1 MATRAPGETM
11 TGPAVGAKEHAT
23 EICTTCVL
31 LPDCVHRRE
40 LRPPVLR
47 CELYEER
54 EWSFD
59 LVTALVDRHLGQ
71 RGGLISTLEGIQ
83 AKYGY
88 LPEGALRAVAERTG
102 RSLVDIYGV
111 ATFYRAFSL
120 EPRGKHL
127 CSVCVGTACHVRGA
141 PQVRDEFVKQLDV
154 EAGRTTDDGEFTLD
168 TVNCL
173 GACALGPIVVMD
185 GHYFSNVDRRRV
197 GEILAK
203 TREGLDFVSPTGDQR
218 VFPIAVYCARCNHS
232 LMDAEHP
239 IEGQPSVRVTISF
252 GRTHGWL
259 LLSSLYGS
267 YTIESEHEIPT
278 DMVANFFCPHCHA
291 ELAGATDCPLCAA
304 PMVPLIVRG
313 GGMVQI
319 CSRRG
324 CRSHMLDVDGV
335 NL

>member
-1 MATRAPGETM
+1 MATQAPSESLTGAGA
-11 TGPAVGAKEHAT
+11 TGPET
-23 EICTTCVL
+23 EICTTCGF
-31 LPDCVHRRE
+31 LPNCAHRRQ
-40 LRPPVLR
+40 LPSPILR
-47 CELYEER
+47 CDLYEER
-54 EWSFD
+54 DWSLD
-59 LVTALVDRHLGQ
+59 MVAALTDRNLGQ
-71 RGGLISTLEGIQ
+71 RGGLIATLEGIQ

-88 LPEGALRAVAERTG
+88 LPEGALRVVAERTG

-141 PQVRDEFVKQLDV
+141 PQVRDEFIKQLGV
-154 EAGRTTDDGEFTLD
+154 EAGRTTADGEFTLE

-173 GACALGPIVVMD
+173 GACALGPIVVVD
-185 GHYFSNVDRRRV
+185 GHYFSNVGRRRV
-197 GEILAK
+197 DEILAR
-203 TREGLDFVSPTGDQR
+203 TREGLDLVSPTGDER
-218 VFPIAVYCARCNHS
+218 VFALEVCCARCNHS
-232 LMDAEHP
+232 LMDAQHL

-252 GRTHGWL
+252 GRKHGWL

-267 YTIESEHEIPT
+267 FTIESEHEIPAET
-278 DMVANFFCPHCHA
+278 VAYFFCPHCHA